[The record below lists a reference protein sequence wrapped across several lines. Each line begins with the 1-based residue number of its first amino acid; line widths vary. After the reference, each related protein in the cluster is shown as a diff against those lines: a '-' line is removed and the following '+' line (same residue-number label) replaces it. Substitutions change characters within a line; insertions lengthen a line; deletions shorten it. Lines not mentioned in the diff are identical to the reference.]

1 VSNELPNQEQELQGG
16 TASAW
21 ADAAERTMELS
32 DATHDLLTRLDSELT
47 YWDANAITFAS
58 FRDVVL
64 LAGALPAL
72 AEHIDITELGTI
84 LTSLLPFNVSEEEML
99 AEHMRPEMP
108 SDTWYERASSQEILL
123 LDRWRRWLTEH
134 FDEDRIGDPSNN
146 GRKLVETL
154 DRLARAIGTGVTAE

>member
-1 VSNELPNQEQELQGG
+1 
-16 TASAW
+16 
-21 ADAAERTMELS
+21 
-32 DATHDLLTRLDSELT
+32 
-47 YWDANAITFAS
+47 
-58 FRDVVL
+58 VVL